1 MSLDIYLVI
10 YIISKYNKDMGV
22 NMELNEQIEALKRD
36 VENLQKNCAKNK
48 LTMIV
53 FSGELDKIIAAF
65 ILATGAASMGI
76 EVSMFFTFWGSAAL
90 RASHKK
96 VKGKKLIEKMFGI
109 MLPKGF
115 KHLKL
120 SNMNMAGMG
129 TQMIKNI
136 MKKKKIP
143 SLQEMLIMAEELG
156 VQISIC
162 EMSMDLMGMKSEEM
176 IDYKY
181 LRYCGVA
188 TFLKDAGESKSTLFI

>member
-1 MSLDIYLVI
+1 MEI
-10 YIISKYNKDMGV
+10 NK
-22 NMELNEQIEALKRD
+22 QIKALQKD
-36 VENLQKNCAKNK
+36 VENLHINCAKDK

-65 ILATGAASMGI
+65 ILATGAASMGT
-76 EVSMFFTFWGSAAL
+76 EVSMFFTFWGSASL
-90 RASHKK
+90 RAPHKK
-96 VKGKKLIEKMFGI
+96 AKGKNFIEKMFGM

-129 TQMIKNI
+129 TLMIKNI

-143 SLQEMLIMAEELG
+143 SLEEMLKIAEDLE

-176 IDYKY
+176 IDYKF

-188 TFLKDAGESKSTLFI
+188 SFLKDAGESKSTLFI

>member
-1 MSLDIYLVI
+1 MKTLQKEV
-10 YIISKYNKDMGV
+10 
-22 NMELNEQIEALKRD
+22 RD
-36 VENLQKNCAKNK
+36 LQKNCAKDK

-65 ILATGAASMGI
+65 ILATGAASMGT
-76 EVSMFFTFWGSAAL
+76 EVSMFFTFWGTSAL
-90 RASHKK
+90 RAPHKK
-96 VKGKKLIEKMFGI
+96 AKGKKLIEKMFGI

-115 KHLKL
+115 NRLKL

-129 TQMIKNI
+129 TLMIKDI

-143 SLQEMLIMAEELG
+143 SLPEMLKIAEELE

-162 EMSMDLMGMKSEEM
+162 EMTMNLMGMKSEEM
-176 IDYKY
+176 IDYKS